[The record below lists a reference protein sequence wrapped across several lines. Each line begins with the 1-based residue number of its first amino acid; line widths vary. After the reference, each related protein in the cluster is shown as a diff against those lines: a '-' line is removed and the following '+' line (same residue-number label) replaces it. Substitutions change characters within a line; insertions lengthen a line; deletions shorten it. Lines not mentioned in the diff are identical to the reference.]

1 MTMNDLD
8 PKPRPRPA
16 PRINSLRVFWNVAL
30 TGALLA
36 TLFTTWTPLGLM
48 PYGLTDRF
56 TEMFA
61 PLDDSGL
68 AAFPT
73 ATPRPRPRIGIVAGH
88 WQNDSGAVCPDGLQ
102 EVDINLEIAT
112 RVRDRLTA
120 AGFDVDLLAE
130 YDDRLN
136 FYQGLALVSIHADTC
151 AFINNEASGYKVAQ
165 ALGTPLLIQE
175 KANRLTA
182 CLRARYEAATGLRFH
197 AGSVTRDMT
206 NYHTFEEIHHETTAV
221 IIETGFM
228 NLDRQILTQG
238 QDQVAEGIA
247 NGVLC
252 FINNEDA
259 SPSGAP

>member
-1 MTMNDLD
+1 MAMID
-8 PKPRPRPA
+8 PTPNPRPRPA
-16 PRINSLRVFWNVAL
+16 GRINSLRIFWNVAV
-30 TGALLA
+30 TGAILA

-48 PYGLTDRF
+48 PYGLMERF

-88 WQNDSGAVCPDGLQ
+88 WQNDSGAICPDGLQ

-112 RVRDRLTA
+112 RVRDLLTA
-120 AGFDVDLLAE
+120 EGFDVDLLAE
-130 YDDRLN
+130 YDERLTL
-136 FYQGLALVSIHADTC
+136 YQGLALVSIHADTC
-151 AFINNEASGYKVAQ
+151 EFISNEATGYKVAQ
-165 ALGTPLLIQE
+165 ALATIPRMQE
-175 KANRLTA
+175 RASRLSA

-206 NYHTFEEIHHETTAV
+206 NYHSFDEIHNETTAV

-228 NLDRQILTQG
+228 NLDRQLLTQG
-238 QDQVAEGIA
+238 QDQVAAGIA
-247 NGVLC
+247 NGILC

-259 SPSGAP
+259 SSASP